1 MANFPSIVN
10 TATSIM
16 RGVSKTQMVRD
27 LNRVEAEMSNATTV
41 FLDSLKTNRE
51 TSTYLDL
58 MKDTLYS
65 QYDEYIEA
73 IDNPMAKSQ
82 MTGALDTIKTETKS
96 KVMALMAKNGQV
108 FGSQELKVELEELA
122 SRGPDAT
129 EAMVGDNSY
138 LFDRATRIGNKIS
151 LAGGGGFV
159 TSTQARDL
167 NAKYI
172 TSLHKNHTR
181 LLYNEALTTMITG
194 GMPELEAV
202 ELVEQVMRSKGGELE
217 DIIKGTDLSGIPAIS
232 PLGAQRLS
240 ALAKGWEAVVLGS
253 DEQETLINNMRNRG
267 KRISDANSEKEK
279 VELEVNDLKLTEL
292 WATGAEGRYEMM
304 EDNYAMLYKIYDS
317 GTSEGRTEIAK
328 WMKDL
333 GNWSIKLEQEVKRE
347 DAKRKYD
354 IDIQNILDNADS
366 GAIADTI
373 SNILNDEDILDAE
386 RDQMVS
392 TLNSIKESLDSG
404 EVPTGGVDR
413 AEEYRAEYDTK
424 ILDIQYAVMAGEAGV
439 VDKIKNLITELQGHE
454 YFKGNEQDRNERTAK
469 LMGFIKE
476 LGTKAVSSVGARSNI
491 SEMLSDPVYSRK
503 EISDEIRR
511 ALIAGEIDQPGESVL
526 RNELANRQE
535 KYLDDLVASTAVK
548 TVARHF
554 NGAVNNPNI
563 DPEERA
569 VLGQEQITAEN
580 GLNQLLDD
588 EAYRMADPIK
598 RKEML
603 DDIMADILSPSISRS
618 LAQRFLGL
626 ITGGNDER
634 PDLYEQFQNA
644 RSESYQS
651 DLQGEVRE
659 EWFIQL
665 SEGFSNLSDDVE
677 SGKFQAKRTLVD
689 DKYII
694 ELLHTSSGTLLT
706 QRGGKW
712 YAKIRGKGEYMEVKN
727 RLSGEDTKS
736 LLEAL

>member
-1 MANFPSIVN
+1 MANFPAIVN

-16 RGVSKTQMVRD
+16 RGISKTQMVRD

-217 DIIKGTDLSGIPAIS
+217 DIIKGTDLSGVPAIS

-292 WATGAEGRYEMM
+292 WASGAEGRYEIM
-304 EDNYAMLYKIYDS
+304 EDNNAMLYKIYDP

-328 WMKDL
+328 WTSNLGEWDL
-333 GNWSIKLEQEVKRE
+333 GVKEKTAQE

-354 IDIQNILDNADS
+354 IEIQRVLVDKDADSIPGLISTIQN
-366 GAIADTI
+366 
-373 SNILNDEDILDAE
+373 DESILDAE
-386 RDQMVS
+386 RDQM
-392 TLNSIKESLDSG
+392 TNFLNNLDATFTDDPDDDG
-404 EVPTGGVDR
+404 FELVKYGFDG
-413 AEEYRAEYDTK
+413 K
-424 ILDIQYAVMAGEAGV
+424 ILDLKYAVA
-439 VDKIKNLITELQGHE
+439 DKKIGTTQDIRALITELRDDPDMKEH
-454 YFKGNEQDRNERTAK
+454 EQDRQERVDELLALYDKANATPADQSASVAKVAAESRISLMMSNKSYNEKQIRDAILKEETQGNLPGDDANTWRNRLPKRAETYLADYNAK
-469 LMGFIKE
+469 IALESVSRFYDA
-476 LGTKAVSSVGARSNI
+476 AVRDPDNDEDARST
-491 SEMLSDPVYSRK
+491 L
-503 EISDEIRR
+503 
-511 ALIAGEIDQPGESVL
+511 AQDQV
-526 RNELANRQE
+526 
-535 KYLDDLVASTAVK
+535 
-548 TVARHF
+548 
-554 NGAVNNPNI
+554 
-563 DPEERA
+563 
-569 VLGQEQITAEN
+569 TAESAFH
-580 GLNQLLDD
+580 GLVDS
-588 EAYRMADPIK
+588 EEYRMSNDVQK
-598 RKEML
+598 KEQL
-603 DDIMADILSPSISRS
+603 DSLLGDVLAPSVSR
-618 LAQRFLGL
+618 GL
-626 ITGGNDER
+626 ITKAGEMLGIVG
-634 PDLYEQFQNA
+634 PPTKYEEFKVVENRTYREQLSNEI
-644 RSESYQS
+644 S
-651 DLQGEVRE
+651 E
-659 EWFIQL
+659 EWFNQLGQDFQGKWVAREIAAGGFTSRYKKIDDEWVIQL
-665 SEGFSNLSDDVE
+665 RHSNTGLMIEQRKGNWYVKFPDDDDFKKAT
-677 SGKFQAKRTLVD
+677 GRTLRD
-689 DKYII
+689 
-694 ELLHTSSGTLLT
+694 
-706 QRGGKW
+706 
-712 YAKIRGKGEYMEVKN
+712 
-727 RLSGEDTKS
+727 
-736 LLEAL
+736 LEAYSG